1 MRTVGREAEFPIVSA
16 SGEAVDSRRLWQ
28 TLLTNPELEPE
39 YGAGPPGQRDF
50 IVSLKGP
57 KYSYALEVGLGTI
70 EISTKPCQNLYEL
83 QEIMQ
88 EAVGRLVS
96 AATRAGWR
104 VLGYGIQPL
113 TPPQLRILSPKQRY
127 ISLYRAMADPWLWY
141 TVTAADQLH
150 VAIGREEMVRM
161 LNYGSLITPIVIA
174 FCANSPVYAG
184 KESPYCSA
192 REGVMAS
199 IRAHEHRHGMLP
211 RPMRDLA
218 DFFATIS
225 QATYL
230 IARAGGEV
238 VPSAIP
244 FTEYL
249 REHGADYSAFLFH
262 EHYIW
267 NSARLRTAYGTI
279 EMRPACQQ
287 PWSETMAA
295 AALNLGLIEAE
306 PQIHPMVV
314 ETLGE
319 TYWTQMRTYHQ
330 QTIRYGLD
338 APQPAP
344 DFLHHVL
351 MLAEAALAA
360 RGFGEERLLAPLWQR
375 LERRQNPAQRA
386 RLIFRREGMR
396 GLLNYT
402 TIRPGEVKQTV
413 YMSTK
418 GCR

>member
-28 TLLTNPELEPE
+28 TLLTHPDLEPE

-50 IVSLKGP
+50 IVGLKGP
-57 KYSYALEVGLGTI
+57 NYSYALEVGLGTI
-70 EISTKPCQNLYEL
+70 EISTRPCQNLYEL
-83 QEIMQ
+83 QELMQ
-88 EAVGRLVS
+88 EAVSRLVS

-127 ISLYRAMADPWLWY
+127 VSLYRAMADPWLWY

-161 LNYGSLITPIVIA
+161 LNYGNLITPVVIA
-174 FCANSPVYAG
+174 FCANSPIYAG

-199 IRAHEHRHGMLP
+199 IRANEHRHGMLP
-211 RPMRDLA
+211 RPMRDLP
-218 DFFATIS
+218 DFFETIS

-230 IARAGGEV
+230 IARAGGEI
-238 VPSAIP
+238 VPSSIP

-249 REHGADYSAFLFH
+249 RKHGADYPAFLFH

-267 NSARLRTAYGTI
+267 NSARLRAAYGTL

-287 PWSETMAA
+287 PWPETMAA

-306 PQIHPMVV
+306 LSIHPMIVDM
-314 ETLGE
+314 LGE
-319 TYWTQMRTYHQ
+319 TYWTQMQSYHQ
-330 QTIRYGLD
+330 LAIRYGLD
-338 APQPAP
+338 APQPSP
-344 DFLHHVL
+344 DFLERIL
-351 MLAEAALAA
+351 TSAEEALTA
-360 RGFGEERLLAPLWQR
+360 RGFGEERLLMPLWRR
-375 LERRQNPAQRA
+375 LERRQNPAQRV
-386 RLIFRREGMR
+386 RLIFRREGMD
-396 GLLNYT
+396 GLLNHT
-402 TIRPGEVKQTV
+402 TIRPGEIRC
-413 YMSTK
+413 S
-418 GCR
+418 

>member
-28 TLLTNPELEPE
+28 TLLTYPDLEPE

-50 IVSLKGP
+50 IVGLKGP
-57 KYSYALEVGLGTI
+57 NYAYALEVGLGTI
-70 EISTKPCQNLYEL
+70 EISTRPCQNLYEL

-88 EAVGRLVS
+88 EAVSRLVS

-127 ISLYRAMADPWLWY
+127 VSLYRAMAAPWLWY
-141 TVTAADQLH
+141 TVTAADQFH

-161 LNYGSLITPIVIA
+161 LNYGSLITPVVIA
-174 FCANSPVYAG
+174 FCANSPIYAG

-199 IRAHEHRHGMLP
+199 IRANEHRHGMLP
-211 RPMRDLA
+211 RPMYDLA
-218 DFFATIS
+218 DFFETIS

-230 IARAGGEV
+230 IARAGGEI
-238 VPSAIP
+238 VPSSIP

-249 REHGADYSAFLFH
+249 REHGADYPAFLFH

-267 NSARLRTAYGTI
+267 NSARLRTAYGTL

-295 AALNLGLIEAE
+295 AALNLGLIEGE
-306 PQIHPMVV
+306 PAIHPMIVDV
-314 ETLGE
+314 LGE
-319 TYWTQMRTYHQ
+319 TYWAQMQTYHQ
-330 QTIRYGLD
+330 QAIRYGLD
-338 APQPAP
+338 APRPAP
-344 DFLHHVL
+344 DFLEHIL
-351 MLAEAALAA
+351 TLAEAALTA
-360 RGFGEERLLAPLWQR
+360 RGFGEERLLTPLWLR

-386 RLIFRREGMR
+386 RLIFRREGMA
-396 GLLNYT
+396 GLLNHT
-402 TIRPGEVKQTV
+402 TIRPGDVKQIFRTV
-413 YMSTK
+413 NRS
-418 GCR
+418 CQ